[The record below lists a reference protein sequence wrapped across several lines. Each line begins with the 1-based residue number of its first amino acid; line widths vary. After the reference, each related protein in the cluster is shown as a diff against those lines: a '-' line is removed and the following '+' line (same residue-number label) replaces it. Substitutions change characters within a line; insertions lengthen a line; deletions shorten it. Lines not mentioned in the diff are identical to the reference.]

1 MCFTMNIAFS
11 HILTLLS
18 CKAGNAENNL
28 VFVFDFSEF
37 EGVLGGDDGGINDWA
52 KDNVALSALVNLKYL
67 VSSI

>member
-1 MCFTMNIAFS
+1 MNIAFS

-37 EGVLGGDDGGINDWA
+37 EGVLGGDDGGIND
-52 KDNVALSALVNLKYL
+52 
-67 VSSI
+67 